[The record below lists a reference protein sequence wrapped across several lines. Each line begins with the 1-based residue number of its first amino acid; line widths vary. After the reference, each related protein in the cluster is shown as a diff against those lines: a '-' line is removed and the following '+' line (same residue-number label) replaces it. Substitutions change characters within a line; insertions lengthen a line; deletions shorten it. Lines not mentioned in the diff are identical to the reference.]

1 MNLVNALE
9 VLADCTVSL
18 QMDEFDGG
26 YMKIDLSYITNKSD
40 EKVQLLFE
48 AFLLGITNLA
58 ENSPEFVT
66 AKIMT
71 Q

>member
-1 MNLVNALE
+1 
-9 VLADCTVSL
+9 
-18 QMDEFDGG
+18 
-26 YMKIDLSYITNKSD
+26 
-40 EKVQLLFE
+40 
-48 AFLLGITNLA
+48 LLGITNLA

>member
-1 MNLVNALE
+1 
-9 VLADCTVSL
+9 
-18 QMDEFDGG
+18 
-26 YMKIDLSYITNKSD
+26 MKIDLSYITNKSD